1 MNFNRRQDIRNYGAS
16 LVACGLGVVAG
27 YLIRRSGW
35 GGSFGTIMAFLSTAL
50 ALFCLGALLISL
62 KK

>member
-1 MNFNRRQDIRNYGAS
+1 VS
-16 LVACGLGVVAG
+16 LIACGVGLAAG

-35 GGSFGTIMAFLSTAL
+35 GGSFGTIMAFLSAAL
-50 ALFCLGALLISL
+50 GLFCLGALLLSL